1 MNLVLPTSSYL
12 EMENK
17 KLSLKEK
24 ITIDAIREIFQ
35 RKGYKFF
42 TNGKYNLNLL
52 GVRKD
57 TSVSNKF
64 DDYLVAIYKSE
75 DDEWKCLVWEATT
88 DPGKHWLENPLN
100 PAGTAILIP
109 NQYRSTW
116 KVGYHRGKYRS
127 QTMQNLKVIL
137 HPSSFLR
144 LTHAYVCAPPGST
157 PRYVN

>member
-64 DDYLVAIYKSE
+64 ELVYL
-75 DDEWKCLVWEATT
+75 
-88 DPGKHWLENPLN
+88 
-100 PAGTAILIP
+100 
-109 NQYRSTW
+109 
-116 KVGYHRGKYRS
+116 
-127 QTMQNLKVIL
+127 
-137 HPSSFLR
+137 F
-144 LTHAYVCAPPGST
+144 
-157 PRYVN
+157 